1 LNLEHLNFEKNLRE
15 DLGNDPMMLYGTF
28 TVFVISGMVIDSLY
42 VVKVKVKAVKD
53 HRYENEQDECKDL

>member
-1 LNLEHLNFEKNLRE
+1 MRE